1 MATQVIVVGPLQVNC
16 FVVACEATHQAL
28 IIDPGDEP
36 TKILHY
42 LSQNRLTADYIL
54 LTHGHFDHLGAAAE
68 LARRTG
74 ASVLAHPA
82 DQVLIEQASMHAAL
96 FGLPPPEPVQV
107 DQWLTHGQIIEW
119 GQLKGRV
126 METPGHSPGS
136 ISLLV
141 DNQVFVG
148 DVLFSR
154 SIGRTDLPG
163 GSYETLIRSIKEV
176 LMALPD
182 EVVVHCGHGPSTTI
196 GRERRF
202 NPFIA

>member
-16 FVVACEATHQAL
+16 FIVACEATHQAL

-36 TKILHY
+36 TKILHH
-42 LSQNRLTADYIL
+42 LSKNRLTAGYIL

-68 LARRTG
+68 LKRRTD
-74 ASVLAHPA
+74 ASVLAHPG
-82 DQVLIEQASMHAAL
+82 DQLLIEQAAMHAAL
-96 FGLPPPEPVQV
+96 FGLPPPEPVHV
-107 DQWLTHGQIIEW
+107 DQWLAHGQTIEW
-119 GQLKGRV
+119 GQLKGLV
-126 METPGHSPGS
+126 LETPGHSPGS

-182 EVVVHCGHGPSTTI
+182 EVVVHSGHGPSTTI